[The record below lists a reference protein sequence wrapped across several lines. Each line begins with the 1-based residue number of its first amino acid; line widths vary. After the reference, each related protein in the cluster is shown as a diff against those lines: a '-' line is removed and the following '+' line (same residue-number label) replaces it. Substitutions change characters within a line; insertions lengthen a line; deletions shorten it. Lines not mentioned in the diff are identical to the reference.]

1 VDARNVLHA
10 GESRLLGGIVSQ
22 RSIKQWTDK
31 TRRAAFVDACQRLE
45 LELRMGTARRHL
57 DVLVQ
62 YADLLLDSIVGTLD
76 NFAKDGRIRLAGL
89 RHRVETRGRAANDVR
104 VS

>member
-1 VDARNVLHA
+1 M
-10 GESRLLGGIVSQ
+10 SQ

-31 TRRAAFVDACQRLE
+31 TRRAAFTDACQRLE

-62 YADLLLDSIVGTLD
+62 HADLLLDTIVGTLD
-76 NFAKDGRIRLAGL
+76 HFVADGRIRLAGL
-89 RHRVETRGRAANDVR
+89 RHRVENRGRSANDVR